1 MYFDTVE
8 KDTEKRE
15 EHGENVSKDPKEGVQ
30 TSTIEAHK
38 KILEAHK
45 SGIHYYNFTA
55 ASLLGDRSKRN
66 SCESKCVG
74 EFCATICVKTGR

>member
-8 KDTEKRE
+8 NDAGKRDE
-15 EHGENVSKDPKEGVQ
+15 RGENVNKDTKEGVQ
-30 TSTIEAHK
+30 TNTIEAHK
-38 KILEAHK
+38 KILKAHK

-55 ASLLGDRSKRN
+55 PSLGDRSKRN

-74 EFCATICVKTGR
+74 GFCATICVKTGR

>member
-8 KDTEKRE
+8 NDTLKRDE
-15 EHGENVSKDPKEGVQ
+15 LGENVSKDPKEGVQ

-55 ASLLGDRSKRN
+55 PLLGDRSKRN
-66 SCESKCVG
+66 SVASKCV
-74 EFCATICVKTGR
+74 